1 MRKNYPTRKIKEEN
15 YDEIFVFRPDRPEVW
30 KFINHTRK
38 LIQINLDGECGGEI
52 VDIWEE

>member
-1 MRKNYPTRKIKEEN
+1 MRRNYPTRRIKEES

-30 KFINHTRK
+30 KFINHARK
-38 LIQINLDGECGGEI
+38 LIQINLDGEYGGEI